1 MACQVDDHLQR
12 QRLRPARRRH
22 NKLSR
27 RHDASRSDTPRLTR
41 SIDSLCWLQRSER
54 ALLHHFVSQASGA
67 VIASRHGQR
76 LFCETLVPLA
86 LRNPALLYATMAFS
100 SAQMASLRPGAA
112 GAVDRTT
119 HKYVGLSLSASQMQL
134 AHADRGS
141 KASLLATSLM
151 LCLVSFW
158 SADADPGV
166 WRAHANGA
174 KAILASIRQSGALS
188 MSGSNAEFDAII
200 TFLSR
205 WYLSLEAL
213 TSLTAS
219 GLVTGQCVV
228 QDSAL
233 GTITEPEPFI
243 LDVCDD
249 HFSYPTR
256 LAVLLREIGAAAWER
271 HWQLSTSQSAG
282 TSESVRL
289 TQHDF
294 DLYAD
299 NLNAALTQISTVV
312 LDSSGE
318 LAFYPGVREELSDTD
333 VKGFAAS
340 TEAYICMARI
350 MIERRIKGMP
360 CTSPTVQ
367 ALTHKIIHTVGTIT
381 PTPGPSPAGSIGP
394 LLFAAG
400 CEAVEEADRQAIRDI
415 SRGVLSKIRPQCTQ
429 RALRILETIWA
440 HDDPSRRDWYSYQG
454 LFSFIHSL
462 SSRSS
467 AD

>member
-1 MACQVDDHLQR
+1 MACQVDDNLQR
-12 QRLRPARRRH
+12 QRLRPARWRH
-22 NKLSR
+22 RKLSS
-27 RHDASRSDTPRLTR
+27 RHDASRSDTPCLTR

-100 SAQMASLRPGAA
+100 SAQMASLRLSVGGA
-112 GAVDRTT
+112 GAVDQTT
-119 HKYVGLSLSASQMQL
+119 SKYVGLSLSASQMQL
-134 AHADRGS
+134 AHAERGS

-158 SADADPGV
+158 SADANPGV

-188 MSGSNAEFDAII
+188 RSGSNAEFDAMI

-228 QDSAL
+228 RDSAL
-233 GTITEPEPFI
+233 GTITEPELFI

-271 HWQLSTSQSAG
+271 HWQLSSSPAAG
-282 TSESVRL
+282 TPESVVL

-299 NLNAALTQISTVV
+299 NLNAALTQISTAV

-333 VKGFAAS
+333 VNGFAAS

-350 MIERRIKGMP
+350 MIERRIRGLP
-360 CTSPTVQ
+360 STSPTVQ
-367 ALTHKIIHTVGTIT
+367 ALTRKIIHTVSTIT
-381 PTPGPSPAGSIGP
+381 LTPGPSPAGSIGP

-415 SRGVLSKIRPQCTQ
+415 SRDVLSKKRPQCTQ
-429 RALRILETIWA
+429 RALPILESIWA
-440 HDDPSRRDWYSYQG
+440 RDDPSGRDWYSYQG
-454 LFSFIHSL
+454 LFPIHSL
-462 SSRSS
+462 V
-467 AD
+467 